1 MKKRIGFVSNSSS
14 SSFLIY
20 GLYVDDELL
29 TTLIEKFGEEFL
41 KEKEYSWETEE
52 QKDDI
57 INDEIYDFV
66 EFIAGKSELELFQE
80 GDGWDDNFYIGTSW
94 DEVKDDQTGLEF
106 KNEIKNKIKEIIP
119 DAENFSTW
127 SGEIISY

>member
-41 KEKEYSWETEE
+41 KEKEYSWKTEE

-66 EFIAGKSELELFQE
+66 EFVADKS
-80 GDGWDDNFYIGTSW
+80 
-94 DEVKDDQTGLEF
+94 
-106 KNEIKNKIKEIIP
+106 EIIP